1 MNTSLDNQLCFL
13 LYVSSKEIIKDYTAR
28 LKQYDLTYT
37 GYITMLALS
46 HEEPM
51 TIKELGSK
59 LFLDSGTLTPLLK
72 RLETHGYVTRAR
84 SKEDE
89 RNLLVSLT
97 DEGFTLR
104 EELGCI
110 GEDVFEKSS
119 LDTEQAKAL
128 HAMLSQFVASLD
140 K

>member
-1 MNTSLDNQLCFL
+1 MNASLDNQLCFL
-13 LYVSSKEIIKDYTAR
+13 LYVSSKEIIKDYTVR

>member
-1 MNTSLDNQLCFL
+1 MNANLDNQLCFL
-13 LYVSSKEIIKDYTAR
+13 LYVSSKEIIKEYTAR

-51 TIKELGSK
+51 TIKELGRK

-72 RLETHGYVTRAR
+72 RLEAHGYVTRER

-89 RNLLVSLT
+89 RNLLVLLT
-97 DEGFTLR
+97 DAGFTLR

-128 HAMLSQFVASLD
+128 HAMLSQFVSNLH
-140 K
+140 